1 MLVGLLAKQLYF
13 MKIFS
18 IYCYKDDDNDLMAT
32 KNNELQFQFTINV
45 TKITQRSN
53 TNAHIYND

>member
-1 MLVGLLAKQLYF
+1 MLVGLPAKQLYS

-32 KNNELQFQFTINV
+32 K
-45 TKITQRSN
+45 KQRAPIFFSL
-53 TNAHIYND
+53 